1 MNTLRQF
8 RLELTRLLQN
18 RLTWLAILVTAL
30 SPIAGLTVYRP
41 LYSSSDSGYVTT
53 MQGMYLANPA
63 LAGGILGAVAFAI
76 LTVWSMDRL
85 RRDGME
91 TLTHAV
97 VSPMT
102 AALTRLGALLC
113 VSILA
118 QAITTLAWLPY
129 TIVKL
134 GAVFDVESYLL
145 IHLIFKAL
153 LLSGSNLFWPYS
165 KSL

>member
-1 MNTLRQF
+1 
-8 RLELTRLLQN
+8 
-18 RLTWLAILVTAL
+18 
-30 SPIAGLTVYRP
+30 
-41 LYSSSDSGYVTT
+41 
-53 MQGMYLANPA
+53 
-63 LAGGILGAVAFAI
+63 
-76 LTVWSMDRL
+76 
-85 RRDGME
+85 
-91 TLTHAV
+91 
-97 VSPMT
+97 MT

>member
-1 MNTLRQF
+1 MNIRQF

-18 RLTWLAILVTAL
+18 RLTWLAVLLTAL
-30 SPIAGLTVYRP
+30 SPIAGLTVYHP
-41 LYSSSDSGYVTT
+41 LYSNSESSYVTT

-63 LAGGILGAVAFAI
+63 LAGGVLGAVVFVI

-91 TLTHAV
+91 ALTHAV

-113 VSILA
+113 VSVL
-118 QAITTLAWLPY
+118 
-129 TIVKL
+129 
-134 GAVFDVESYLL
+134 DR
-145 IHLIFKAL
+145 
-153 LLSGSNLFWPYS
+153 
-165 KSL
+165 KSVV

>member
-1 MNTLRQF
+1 MNILRQF
-8 RLELTRLLQN
+8 RLELARLLQN
-18 RLTWLAILVTAL
+18 RLTWLAILLTAL
-30 SPIAGLTVYRP
+30 APIAGLTVYRP
-41 LYSSSDSGYVTT
+41 LYHDNAT

-63 LAGGILGAVAFAI
+63 LAGGVLGAVLFAI

-91 TLTHAV
+91 TLTHAA

-118 QAITTLAWLPY
+118 QAVATLIWLPY
-129 TIVKL
+129 TIFKL
-134 GAVFDVESYLL
+134 GTIFDLERDR
-145 IHLIFKAL
+145 
-153 LLSGSNLFWPYS
+153 
-165 KSL
+165 KSVG

>member
-63 LAGGILGAVAFAI
+63 LAGAV
-76 LTVWSMDRL
+76 
-85 RRDGME
+85 
-91 TLTHAV
+91 
-97 VSPMT
+97 
-102 AALTRLGALLC
+102 
-113 VSILA
+113 
-118 QAITTLAWLPY
+118 
-129 TIVKL
+129 
-134 GAVFDVESYLL
+134 
-145 IHLIFKAL
+145 
-153 LLSGSNLFWPYS
+153 
-165 KSL
+165 